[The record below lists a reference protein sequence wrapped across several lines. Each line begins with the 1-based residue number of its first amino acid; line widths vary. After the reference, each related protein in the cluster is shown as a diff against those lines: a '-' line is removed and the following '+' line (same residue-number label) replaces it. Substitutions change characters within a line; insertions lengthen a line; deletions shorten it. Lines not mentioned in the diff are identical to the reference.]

1 MKNLKIITAVTL
13 IFLLFTSCD
22 KEPKPEI
29 ISEETP
35 APEII
40 ITTEDPLAINA
51 DGGEY
56 RLEYKIK
63 NASEDG
69 KISANAGESNWIF
82 DLNCDTDGVVSFIA
96 SANENTD
103 ERSADITVVYT
114 YNNTKTISASI
125 NVVQSAIEI
134 NYDFEMEIQDF
145 SGFYYGSDNGINGEL
160 NYFLNLSDIG
170 YTEDGY
176 SKPNGTYYQL
186 DVFSDQEPANME
198 AITLPEGIYTLGA
211 AGKTDAGTFTCDYSN
226 FYITDNE
233 GLTSQKIKFTEGTI
247 EVIKNGD
254 LFRYDIKIVDENG
267 DTHHLTY
274 EGDAVI
280 ESGLAEMSSP
290 TTLTEDYVVSFTDE
304 TICFAMNF
312 GDMSGLGNNSWLIDI
327 YHSSM
332 TGEEV
337 MLQCFSDIS
346 DNVPVGKYTASEDMT
361 SGTFHPGL
369 TDGFNLYS
377 SWYLYAIDGYQ
388 GDRYAALVD
397 GSFEIIDNGDGT
409 HTITFDTYDAEY
421 NNITGSWTGEIS
433 IDISS
438 VSSPTAIRANKGFV
452 AKNTR

>member
-1 MKNLKIITAVTL
+1 
-13 IFLLFTSCD
+13 
-22 KEPKPEI
+22 
-29 ISEETP
+29 
-35 APEII
+35 
-40 ITTEDPLAINA
+40 
-51 DGGEY
+51 
-56 RLEYKIK
+56 
-63 NASEDG
+63 
-69 KISANAGESNWIF
+69 
-82 DLNCDTDGVVSFIA
+82 
-96 SANENTD
+96 
-103 ERSADITVVYT
+103 
-114 YNNTKTISASI
+114 
-125 NVVQSAIEI
+125 
-134 NYDFEMEIQDF
+134 
-145 SGFYYGSDNGINGEL
+145 
-160 NYFLNLSDIG
+160 
-170 YTEDGY
+170 
-176 SKPNGTYYQL
+176 
-186 DVFSDQEPANME
+186 
-198 AITLPEGIYTLGA
+198 
-211 AGKTDAGTFTCDYSN
+211 
-226 FYITDNE
+226 
-233 GLTSQKIKFTEGTI
+233 
-247 EVIKNGD
+247 
-254 LFRYDIKIVDENG
+254 
-267 DTHHLTY
+267 
-274 EGDAVI
+274 
-280 ESGLAEMSSP
+280 MSSP

-337 MLQCFSDIS
+337 MFQCFSDIS

-438 VSSPTAIRANKGFV
+438 VSSPTAIRTNKGFV